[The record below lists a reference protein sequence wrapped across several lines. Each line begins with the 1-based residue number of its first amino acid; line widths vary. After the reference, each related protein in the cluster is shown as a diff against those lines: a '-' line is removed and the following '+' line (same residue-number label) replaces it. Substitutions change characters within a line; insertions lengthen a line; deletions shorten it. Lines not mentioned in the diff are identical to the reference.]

1 MEKVERLQK
10 YRNDRQIWIDVC
22 RGIGIILVVFA
33 HTNSPFKNFIYGFHM
48 PLFFMIS
55 GIILD
60 RHRADL
66 PFIAQVKKYIK
77 RYIIP
82 YIILCGINLVLQ
94 LFVLLVKGQLNTAL
108 LIKYLIGILYSRG
121 TTEWMPNCSPLC
133 FLTTLFITLLVC
145 YWIFKIKNKY
155 IMFFISCACALTSY
169 LLDIF
174 GMIKLPW
181 NIDTALMGVFFVYL
195 GYVSGK
201 LFADKC
207 QKIRGGY
214 KSTCS
219 IIAYNWKY
227 MYCAKSS

>member
-1 MEKVERLQK
+1 MRNQFGIAVVCTSCKRTAK
-10 YRNDRQIWIDVC
+10 YCFANKIFNRN
-22 RGIGIILVVFA
+22 
-33 HTNSPFKNFIYGFHM
+33 
-48 PLFFMIS
+48 
-55 GIILD
+55 
-60 RHRADL
+60 
-66 PFIAQVKKYIK
+66 
-77 RYIIP
+77 
-82 YIILCGINLVLQ
+82 
-94 LFVLLVKGQLNTAL
+94 
-108 LIKYLIGILYSRG
+108 LYSRG
-121 TTEWMPNCSPLC
+121 TTEWMPNCSPLW

-207 QKIRGGY
+207 QKIRGV
-214 KSTCS
+214 
-219 IIAYNWKY
+219 
-227 MYCAKSS
+227 